1 MTDWLIRLHLW
12 LARHRWALAIAVVIF
27 TLAAIFSGQRLR
39 LNEDYTDM
47 LPMSDPAVAGY
58 VEALKHIRQAE
69 RLFVDVQTLTTNAAQ
84 LAEAAD
90 AMTAALREVKGL
102 TDIRDRFDA
111 ADLQQV
117 FEQWQTELP
126 TLLNSNELAALES
139 KLQPSEIEKR
149 LAWMKKSMSQP
160 QGLMV
165 KDVVQRD
172 PVGLSDAVAARWRAL
187 QAGVGDA
194 QLVAGRIT
202 SPDGC
207 HVLISAVPAF
217 RSSELTRSRPLIAAV
232 LETAREVEER
242 FPKGAVRIAVTG
254 AHRSALDNAAV
265 IREDTKRTAGIA
277 VIAVA
282 VLLVSAF
289 RRRWFALLGLLP
301 TVFGALGTMVV
312 FYLTGDPVSAVALGC
327 GSILIGVTDDY
338 GVCMLYYL
346 DDTRPG
352 DRPTL
357 ARGIVQ
363 LVPMLIFG
371 ALTTMAAFFVM
382 LISPVSGHR
391 QLGLFGAVGV
401 ALAVLFAVLVL
412 PVFMPTG
419 GAKARGALPVT
430 RMLERLFAWRARRA
444 RFVLPLVLVFSVVCG
459 FGLVRLRFDGDFSR
473 MNGVTVATRNDDD
486 LIREVWGKAL
496 SLTSVLVRGSNL
508 DEALQKNEQVRAVLH
523 SLQDDRAIEAF
534 SSIAPVLP
542 SVRTRQA
549 NARDW
554 QAFWSGSRRAEL
566 SNALTKATAKLG
578 FRTAAFHPFLQRL
591 GDANGLPGVSPAD
604 PSSVPED
611 GSIGGTPGSTLS
623 ELRANRLLADY
634 VSEQDGQVYILTLAK
649 APSRANYDRLRAVV
663 LQAIPDAL
671 FLNKIAMADDVLRVA
686 KRGLPLFGGLV
697 AALNAMLLYVLL
709 GRLNLVA
716 ITLLP
721 MAAGVF
727 WTLGVMGL
735 MAVPVD
741 MANFIFVIFIIG
753 VGGDYSLFL
762 VTAELESL
770 RGYPPRMASTGG
782 AVAICAL
789 TTLFGVGVLVLARHP
804 ALFSVGLAALLGISL
819 SLLATL
825 FIVPACMERVRRKV
839 AADQTHLDASLPLRK
854 RVGRLYRY
862 QGPFI
867 THSIFWKMKLDPL
880 FAAVDAVVPREA
892 SIVDLG
898 CGYGLVA
905 HWLTLSSPGRTV
917 RGVDADGEKIR
928 VARATASVNERVNFE
943 AGDILEWELP
953 ACDCVLL
960 CDVLHYLPREL
971 KARVLRKAYAAL
983 RPGGCLVVR
992 DAMRE
997 ATRQH
1002 CLVERAEKWAVWAG
1016 VNQARRGLHFE
1027 NEATHLAL
1035 LREAGFVPS
1044 RIEDGGLGSNTL
1056 IMGWKK

>member
-12 LARHRWALAIAVVIF
+12 LARHRWALATAVVIF
-27 TLAAIFSGQRLR
+27 TLAAILSGQRLR

-69 RLFVDVQTLTTNAAQ
+69 RLFVDVQTLTTNAAE

-90 AMTAALREVKGL
+90 ALAAELREVKEL

-139 KLQPSEIEKR
+139 KLQLSEIEKR

-172 PVGLSDAVAARWRAL
+172 PVGLSDVVATRWRAL

-202 SPDGC
+202 STDGC

-217 RSSELTRSRPLIAAV
+217 RSSELTRSHPLISAV
-232 LETAREVEER
+232 LGAAREVEGR
-242 FPKGAVRIAVTG
+242 FPNGVVRVAVTG
-254 AHRSALDNAAV
+254 AHRSALDNATV

-277 VIAVA
+277 IIAVA

-289 RRRWFALLGLLP
+289 RRRWLALLGLLP

-346 DDTRPG
+346 DDTRPA

-371 ALTTMAAFFVM
+371 ALTTMAAFLVM

-391 QLGLFGAVGV
+391 QLGWFGAVGV
-401 ALAVLFAVLVL
+401 ALAVLFAILVL

-419 GAKARGALPVT
+419 GGKAHGALPVT
-430 RMLERLFAWRARRA
+430 RILERLFAWRARHA
-444 RFVLPLVLVFSVVCG
+444 RLVLPPMIVFSLVCG
-459 FGLVRLRFDGDFSR
+459 IGAVRLRFEGDFSR
-473 MNGVTVATRNDDD
+473 MNGVTASTRDDD
-486 LIREVWGKAL
+486 NLIREVWGKAL
-496 SLTSVLVRGSNL
+496 SLTTVLVRGSTL
-508 DEALQKNEQVRAVLH
+508 EEALQKNERVCAVLR
-523 SLQDDRAIEAF
+523 SLQDDRAIESF

-542 SVRTRQA
+542 SARMRQA

-554 QAFWSGSRRAEL
+554 QAFWSNTRRAEL
-566 SNALTKATAKLG
+566 SNALTTATAKLG
-578 FRTAAFHPFLQRL
+578 FRAAAFQPFLQRL
-591 GDANGLPGVSPAD
+591 VNANVLTGVPPAV
-604 PSSVPED
+604 PFSVRD
-611 GSIGGTPGSTLS
+611 TPGSTLS

-634 VSEQDGQVYILTLAK
+634 VSEQNGQVFILTLAK
-649 APSRANYDRLRAVV
+649 APDRASYDRLRAAV
-663 LQAIPDAL
+663 LQATPDAL
-671 FLNKIAMADDVLRVA
+671 FLNKGAMADDVLRVA

-697 AALNAMLLYVLL
+697 AALNALLLYVLL

-735 MAVPVD
+735 IGVPVD

-762 VTAELESL
+762 VTAELETL

-804 ALFSVGLAALLGISL
+804 ALFSVGLTALLGISL
-819 SLLATL
+819 SLVATL
-825 FIVPACMERVRRKV
+825 FLVPACMEQLRQRV
-839 AADQTHLDASLPLRK
+839 AADRNPLDGSQPLRQ

-862 QGPFI
+862 QGPFV
-867 THSIFWKMKLDPL
+867 TQSVFWKMKLDPL
-880 FAAVDAVVPREA
+880 FRAVDVVVPKQGI
-892 SIVDLG
+892 IVDLG
-898 CGYGLVA
+898 CGYGMVA
-905 HWLTLSSPGRTV
+905 HWLTLSSPERTV
-917 RGVDADGEKIR
+917 RGVDADVEKIR
-928 VARATASVNERVNFE
+928 VARATAEGNPRVRFE
-943 AGDILEWELP
+943 VGDILDWELP

-971 KARVLRKAYAAL
+971 KVRVLRKAFAAL
-983 RPGGCLVVR
+983 PPGGCLVVR
-992 DAMRE
+992 DAARSQ
-997 ATRQH
+997 TRGH
-1002 CLVERAEKWAVWAG
+1002 WSVEWAEKWAVWAG
-1016 VNQARRGLHFE
+1016 VNQTRHGLHFE
-1027 NEATHLAL
+1027 DEQTHLAL
-1035 LREAGFVPS
+1035 LREAGFALPA
-1044 RIEDGGLGSNTL
+1044 IQQDAGLGSNALMVATRT
-1056 IMGWKK
+1056 